1 MSKTIRILI
10 ADDHPIVR
18 KGLRLVLS
26 NEPDL
31 EVIGEAVNGNDA
43 VAQARALQPDVIL
56 MDLQMPEKNGIEAI
70 REIKKELKQV
80 YILVLTS
87 FADDD
92 KVFPAIKNGAS
103 GYMLKDTQPAELMQ
117 AIRNIAVGI
126 PSLHPI
132 IADKLMREL
141 VFPSTTPPGGEK
153 LTARELEV
161 LRLIAQGST
170 NQEIA
175 LHLGISERT
184 ISTHI
189 SNILGKLHLANRTQ
203 AALYAVREGLTG
215 KTAE

>member
-26 NEPDL
+26 NEPDR
-31 EVIGEAVNGNDA
+31 EVIGEAVNGNDG
-43 VAQARALQPDVIL
+43 VAQPRALQPDVIL

-92 KVFPAIKNGAS
+92 MVFPAIKNGAS

-175 LHLGISERT
+175 VQLGISERT